1 MNQTLQALLGA
12 ATLFVLGYIFIVTRK
27 EWRYDRLAAYMK
39 NKEAYRGSQAI
50 GGRTD
55 GPAASSLTGA
65 DVEGFTDVVGKSE
78 VAPDSGPAPAALNP
92 RTPYHLLQGVLKDAP
107 VDNQDNTKLNSCACY
122 GIDYENRIQRTGNFV
137 QRTNNYKRAN
147 PDSCSAPFHEL
158 VNNFYEKM
166 TLVV

>member
-1 MNQTLQALLGA
+1 MKQTALLGA
-12 ATLFVLGYIFIVTRK
+12 ATLFVLIVILFVSRR
-27 EWRYDRLAAYMK
+27 ELRYDRLATYIN

-55 GPAASSLTGA
+55 GPSASSLNGA
-65 DVEGFTDVVGKSE
+65 DIEGFSTEVQGKSE
-78 VAPDSGPAPAALNP
+78 TSPESGPAPATLNP
-92 RTPYHLLQGVLKDAP
+92 RTPYHLLTGVLKNAP
-107 VDNQDNTKLNSCACY
+107 VDNQDNSRLNSCACY

-137 QRTNNYKRAN
+137 QRTNNYKRLN

-158 VNNFYEKM
+158 VNNFYEKQ